1 MTEKRNIHALIE
13 KEAPSLNNL
22 LDPEDVK
29 EFKAMTAELR
39 DTWTKKQVFRTE
51 TEMRMSVLQ
60 DMKYPTKAAKYWQCV
75 REQNVFLEN
84 LMSLSFDCRRQES
97 KIEWLKRKI
106 ASTESELER
115 ADGAPMDGP
124 DEEMFEWRIKKE
136 YQLEKY
142 KIDLDESRYGLANM
156 QLVARDRMRE
166 IKLWSTLIKEFDD
179 GSFDTQDVNR
189 HQLDSYHLIMQNKAE
204 TLSARSSQPEIFN
217 VLGQLKSIERV
228 KKSGEMIYNKKEQL
242 TNDLGAK
249 PKV

>member
-84 LMSLSFDCRRQES
+84 LMSLSFDCRRSEA
-97 KIEWLKRKI
+97 KVKWLEKKVE
-106 ASTESELER
+106 TET
-115 ADGAPMDGP
+115 
-124 DEEMFEWRIKKE
+124 DEYK
-136 YQLEKY
+136 LEKY
-142 KIDLDESRYGLANM
+142 KIDLDEARYGLANM

-166 IKLWSTLIKEFDD
+166 IKLWSTLKKEFDD
-179 GSFDTQDVNR
+179 GSFDTKDVNR
-189 HQLDSYHLIMQNKAE
+189 HQLDSYHLIMKNKAE
-204 TLSARSSQPEIFN
+204 TLTSGSSQPEVFN
-217 VLGQLKSIERV
+217 VLGQLQTIERV

-242 TNDLGAK
+242 TNDLGSK
-249 PKV
+249 PK

>member
-29 EFKAMTAELR
+29 EFKAMTSELR

-84 LMSLSFDCRRQES
+84 LMSLSFDCRRKEA
-97 KIEWLKRKI
+97 KIKWLEKKLE
-106 ASTESELER
+106 TEE
-115 ADGAPMDGP
+115 
-124 DEEMFEWRIKKE
+124 DEYK
-136 YQLEKY
+136 LEKY
-142 KIDLDESRYGLANM
+142 KIDLDEEVYGLANM
-156 QLVARDRMRE
+156 QLVAKDRMRE
-166 IKLWSTLIKEFDD
+166 IKLWSTLKKEFDD
-179 GSFDTQDVNR
+179 GSFDTKDVNR
-189 HQLDSYHLIMQNKAE
+189 HQLDSYHLIMKNKAE
-204 TLSARSSQPEIFN
+204 TLTSGSSQPEVFN

-242 TNDLGAK
+242 TSDLGAK
-249 PKV
+249 EK

>member
-22 LDPEDVK
+22 LDPNDVK

-84 LMSLSFDCRRQES
+84 LMSLSFDCRRSEAKVKWLEK
-97 KIEWLKRKI
+97 KIE
-106 ASTESELER
+106 TEK
-115 ADGAPMDGP
+115 
-124 DEEMFEWRIKKE
+124 DEYK
-136 YQLEKY
+136 LEKY
-142 KIDLDESRYGLANM
+142 KIDLDEARYSLANM
-156 QLVARDRMRE
+156 QLVAKDRMRE
-166 IKLWSTLIKEFDD
+166 IKLWSTLKKEFDD
-179 GSFDTQDVNR
+179 GTFDTQDVNR
-189 HQLDSYHLIMQNKAE
+189 HQLDSYHLIMKNKAE
-204 TLSARSSQPEIFN
+204 TLTTGSSQPEVFN

-242 TNDLGAK
+242 TSDLGAK
-249 PKV
+249 EK

>member
-1 MTEKRNIHALIE
+1 MTEKRNIHALIQ

-22 LDPEDVK
+22 LDQEDVK

-84 LMSLSFDCRRQES
+84 LMSLSFDCRRSEAKVKWLEK
-97 KIEWLKRKI
+97 KIE
-106 ASTESELER
+106 TEQ
-115 ADGAPMDGP
+115 
-124 DEEMFEWRIKKE
+124 DEYK
-136 YQLEKY
+136 LEKY
-142 KIDLDESRYGLANM
+142 KIDLDETRYGLANM
-156 QLVARDRMRE
+156 QLVAKDRMRE
-166 IKLWSTLIKEFDD
+166 IKLWSTLKKEFDD
-179 GSFDTQDVNR
+179 GTFDTKDVNR
-189 HQLDSYHLIMQNKAE
+189 HQLDSYHLIMKNKAE
-204 TLSARSSQPEIFN
+204 TLTSGSSQPEVFN

-242 TNDLGAK
+242 TSDLGAK
-249 PKV
+249 EK

>member
-22 LDPEDVK
+22 LDPNEVK
-29 EFKAMTAELR
+29 EFKELTNELR

-60 DMKYPTKAAKYWQCV
+60 DAKYPTKASKYWQCV

-84 LMSLSFDCRRQES
+84 LMSLSFDARRNEV
-97 KIEWLKRKI
+97 KLKRLEEKLLK
-106 ASTESELER
+106 EEDPLKRELLQI
-115 ADGAPMDGP
+115 DI
-124 DEEMFEWRIKKE
+124 DEKT
-136 YQLEKY
+136 Y
-142 KIDLDESRYGLANM
+142 SVANM

-166 IKLWSTLIKEFDD
+166 IKLWSVLKKEFND
-179 GSFDTQDVNR
+179 GSFDDKDVNS
-189 HQLDSYHLIMQNKAE
+189 HQLDSYHLIMKNKAE
-204 TLSARSSQPEIFN
+204 TLTSGSSQPEVFN
-217 VLGQLKSIERV
+217 VLGQLQTIERV

-249 PKV
+249 SE

>member
-60 DMKYPTKAAKYWQCV
+60 DAKYPTKAAKYWQCV

-84 LMSLSFDCRRQES
+84 LMNLSFDCRRSEA
-97 KIEWLKRKI
+97 KVKWLEKKVE
-106 ASTESELER
+106 TET
-115 ADGAPMDGP
+115 
-124 DEEMFEWRIKKE
+124 DEYK
-136 YQLEKY
+136 LEKY
-142 KIDLDESRYGLANM
+142 QIDLDEARYSLANM
-156 QLVARDRMRE
+156 QLVAKDRMRE
-166 IKLWSTLIKEFDD
+166 IKLWSELKKEFDD

-189 HQLDSYHLIMQNKAE
+189 HQLDSYHLIMKNKAE
-204 TLSARSSQPEIFN
+204 TLTSGSSQPEVFN
-217 VLGQLKSIERV
+217 VLGQLQTIERV

-249 PKV
+249 EK